1 MTRTP
6 RIIRL
11 GLAALACL
19 AALTPAA
26 AAQTVSVRE
35 VARLS
40 TEGGYTLQGIGLV
53 MGLPGTGDSGKELAT
68 ARPLARVLEL
78 NGNPVPDL
86 KQLEKSKSVA
96 LVMVTCS
103 VPRGGART
111 NDQLDVTISTIGSAS
126 SLEGGQ
132 LFVAPLL
139 GPVPGGP
146 IFAMASGPVML
157 LDPAI
162 KTSARVSGG
171 AQIIRELAM
180 PAPDTHFRLILEPH
194 YRGYASAAQIATAI
208 NDNYFSTPAAIGMRV
223 ARAVDDREVLVV
235 IPEGERPDP
244 TPFVADVMTTQ
255 VATEL
260 LKLPARVICNVRSGT
275 ITFTGDVRISP
286 VAVSAN
292 GINISST
299 TPPLVP
305 TAADPLVSQT
315 EWLGISTEDASTAS
329 GTRLQ
334 DLLDAFAQL
343 QIPAKDK
350 IAIIQQIHKMGK
362 LHAEL
367 VME

>member
-1 MTRTP
+1 MTRRPPALLLT
-6 RIIRL
+6 
-11 GLAALACL
+11 ALACL
-19 AALTPAA
+19 LGLAPAA
-26 AAQTVSVRE
+26 DAQTITVRE

-40 TEGGYTLQGIGLV
+40 TEGTYTIQGIGLV
-53 MGLPGTGDSGKELAT
+53 MGLPGTGDSGKELAM

-78 NGNPVPDL
+78 NGNPIPNL
-86 KQLEKSKSVA
+86 KDIEKTKSVA
-96 LVMVTCS
+96 LVMVTCQI
-103 VPRGGART
+103 PRGGARV
-111 NDQLDVTISTIGSAS
+111 NDQLDVTISTVGSAQ

-132 LFVAPLL
+132 LFVAPLM
-139 GPVPGGP
+139 GPVPGSP
-146 IFAMASGPVML
+146 IYAMASGPVML
-157 LDPAI
+157 LDPAV
-162 KTSARVSGG
+162 TTTARVAAG
-171 AQIIRELAM
+171 AQIVRELAM
-180 PAPDTHFRLILEPH
+180 PSPDTHFRLILEPH

-208 NDNYFSTPAAIGMRV
+208 NDNYFATPAALGMRV

-235 IPEGERPDP
+235 IPEGEQADP

-255 VATEL
+255 LATEL

-305 TAADPLVSQT
+305 TIADPLVSQT
-315 EWLGISTEDASTAS
+315 EWLGISTEGGNTTS

-343 QIPAKDK
+343 QVPAKDK
-350 IAIIQQIHKMGK
+350 IAIIQQIHKLGK